1 MKRKRVV
8 RLASVLFALHA
19 AVHVNRPV
27 GLPVGV
33 LLQAGKSATVIPP
46 DQESSGPQAQA
57 GALLFYGSR
66 VITGGDPLSFFYYPE
81 KALYSFTPQYAA
93 LPLRNLD
100 PTKANTDYEVRFDA
114 AKGVIRQNMDP
125 AISKALPGPL
135 LLPNPQ
141 SIGRRDLSPDNANLL
156 LTQIEAALRSAT
168 QPLDAALLR
177 LSRATALEGAERLE
191 DARQEYERVAATW
204 TQAAWIRDKKIPAI
218 DRQIRTDLVK
228 ARLARAPGRTLAL
241 LIGISDYKYTAAG
254 MAANRITQAEFAERD
269 VDLLRNH
276 FQSPAGGGLRGDAIV
291 SLTGPRATVFNIR
304 NTLRDLLENKAGP
317 NDDVIVFLSGQG
329 WTDTIGEAKG
339 FLMAYD
345 SNPQDKETTAYP
357 LEEMGSLIRGNV
369 SRVKRIYLLADLC
382 RMPTV
387 ASAPNTVNSILS
399 KQFDAMPGQAEIVL
413 SSSVDV
419 KPVQVSHVDPGLEG
433 GHGIFSYYL
442 FKGLQGAADANH
454 DRKITPDELFNYVSE
469 RVAAATKDKQQP
481 VRIGHIS
488 DMQLSLVAASG
499 APPLRL
505 RPNRLLLAFAG
516 DLRSAL
522 FALAQGP
529 AAQTPSAAPQS
540 APSTDPTAL
549 EDEGQQIILQY
560 LNGEE
565 TPPTLQD
572 FERGEDR
579 FRRAYALDES
589 SRVLARLL
597 FFVGRSK
604 ISRRDAS
611 GVADLRNAVD
621 LDPAGAYAFN
631 ALGIGL
637 LQTAAFPEAAGAFRD
652 AIDRAPHWVYPH
664 HNLGLTYSEAGV
676 YDAAEREYREAIRM
690 EPGYSYVHY
699 SLAALLHKLGRKNE
713 AEREYRSSI
722 RLNPLHPEPYIG
734 LGAVLASLGKRSE
747 AETTYKT
754 AIHLNPNLPA
764 AAHDLGL
771 LYAKEKKPNKA
782 IETWKGNLEVNPK
795 FVPSRMSLAK
805 AYVDK
810 RQFDDAITQYQAVL
824 DQSNDYAAAK
834 MALYETQG
842 DRYRSMKQVD
852 NAREQYKRALALA
865 VDERD
870 KKRLNRK
877 MR

>member
-1 MKRKRVV
+1 MKRSRLV
-8 RLASVLFALHA
+8 RLAGMLFVLHA
-19 AVHVNRPV
+19 AVRVNRPV
-27 GLPVGV
+27 GLPVAV
-33 LLQAGKSATVIPP
+33 LLQAGKSAKVIPP
-46 DQESSGPQAQA
+46 DQESSGPPAQT

-66 VITGGDPLSFFYYPE
+66 VITGGDPLSFVYYPE
-81 KALYSFTPQYAA
+81 KAVYSFTPQYTA

-100 PTKANTDYEVRFDA
+100 PTKPNTDYEVRFDA
-114 AKGVIRQNMDP
+114 AKGVIRQNLDP
-125 AISKALPGPL
+125 TISKALPGPL

-141 SIGRRDLSPDNANLL
+141 GIGRRDLSPDNANLL

-177 LSRATALEGAERLE
+177 LSRATALEGAERLA
-191 DARQEYERVAATW
+191 DARQEYERVAAAW

-218 DRQIRTDLVK
+218 DRQIRTDQVK
-228 ARLARAPGRTLAL
+228 ARLGKATGRTLAL
-241 LIGISDYKYTAAG
+241 LIGISDYKYTGSG
-254 MAANRITQAEFAERD
+254 MAANRINQADFAERD
-269 VDLLRNH
+269 VEFLRNH
-276 FQSPAGGGLRGDAIV
+276 LQSPAGGGLHGDAIV

-304 NTLRDLLENKAGP
+304 NTLRDLLETKAGP

-329 WTDTIGEAKG
+329 WTDTIGEPTG

-357 LEEMGSLIRGNV
+357 LEEMSALIRANV
-369 SRVKRIYLLADLC
+369 ARVRRIYLLADLC
-382 RMPTV
+382 RVPAV
-387 ASAPNTVNSILS
+387 ASTPNTVNSVL
-399 KQFDAMPGQAEIVL
+399 KTQFEAMPGEAEIVL
-413 SSSVDV
+413 SSSADA

-433 GHGIFSYYL
+433 GHSIFSYYL
-442 FKGLQGAADANH
+442 VKGLQGAADANH
-454 DRKITPDELFNYVSE
+454 DRKITPDELFTYVSE
-469 RVAAATKDKQQP
+469 RVTAATKDKQQP
-481 VRIGHIS
+481 VRIGRIS
-488 DMQLSLVAASG
+488 DMQLSPVVASG
-499 APPLRL
+499 APPLRF
-505 RPNRLLLAFAG
+505 RPNPLLLALAG
-516 DLRSAL
+516 DFRPAL
-522 FALAQGP
+522 FALAQVP
-529 AAQTPSAAPQS
+529 AVQTPSTAPQS
-540 APSTDPTAL
+540 APSADPTAL

-597 FFVGRSK
+597 FFEGRSK
-604 ISRRDAS
+604 ISRSDVS

-637 LQTAAFPEAAGAFRD
+637 LQTAAFSEAAGAFRD

-699 SLAALLHKLGRKNE
+699 GLAALLHKLGRKNE
-713 AEREYRSSI
+713 AEREYRNSI
-722 RLNPLHPEPYIG
+722 ALNPLHPEPYIG

-754 AIHLNPNLPA
+754 AIQLNPKIPA

-771 LYAKEKKPNKA
+771 LYAKEKKPDKA
-782 IETWKGNLEVNPK
+782 IDTWKDNLNVNPT

-805 AYVDK
+805 AYADQK
-810 RQFDDAITQYQAVL
+810 EFDDAITEYQKVL
-824 DQSNDYAAAK
+824 DQSKDYAAAR
-834 MALYETQG
+834 MALHETQG
-842 DRYRSMKQVD
+842 DRYRLLKQID
-852 NAREQYKRALALA
+852 NAREQYKQAMSLA